1 MRQHLSHNWKNL
13 ISKIHKPLPL
23 DRRESQKLLG
33 VLNSSFQ
40 RHLDRHYPQGLAGSE
55 QSPDL
60 HIDSLL
66 KSPLFG
72 TSRVRRRLSY
82 PRKDDNIRMDTSHA
96 RDMKF
101 ALEEPVEYFK
111 HQVST
116 GSATL
121 ASANLALVNQTNK
134 ALASVYLDP
143 KESMKASGI
152 GSVMINWLWSSGQ
165 YEDLDFLND
174 QIFVTRLMPFLIVEG
189 QYKPVWRWLQHA
201 RNALA
206 QNNPAQLQGSD
217 IFLRKNR
224 HLWWALTKS
233 ERRYGQGLQ
242 SAMQMFMTGYRSMEL
257 SKPAISVHDLQSI
270 FARAGQYLVWDFSY
284 EHPSSPLEDAV
295 IEEFDRSVGKWAHG
309 LWGEYNR
316 ALIRISH
323 PRQPNTA
330 PALSLLA
337 KIQSSEIQVIRP
349 NQRLFVLRIGLK
361 TVEVLLEQGSFPEA
375 ASLMKTLQ
383 TGFPSELGLN
393 TESPARTETEQS
405 VVRASSLVLAV

>member
-1 MRQHLSHNWKNL
+1 MRHNWNFL

-72 TSRVRRRLSY
+72 TSRVQRRSSY
-82 PRKDDNIRMDTSHA
+82 PRQDDNIRMDTSHA
-96 RDMKF
+96 RDMMF

-165 YEDLDFLND
+165 YEWLDFLND
-174 QIFVTRLMPFLIVEG
+174 QIFVTRLMSFLVVEG

-201 RNALA
+201 RNSLA
-206 QNNPAQLQGSD
+206 QNNPAQLQGGD
-217 IFLRKNR
+217 ALLRKNIR
-224 HLWWALTKS
+224 HLWCTLTKS

-242 SAMQMFMTGYRSMEL
+242 SAMQMFMTSYRSMEL
-257 SKPAISVHDLQSI
+257 STPAISVRNLQSI
-270 FARAGQYLVWDFSY
+270 SARAGQYLVWDFSH

-295 IEEFDRSVGKWAHG
+295 IEEFDRFVGKWAYG
-309 LWGEYNR
+309 LLGEYYR
-316 ALIRISH
+316 ALIQISH

-337 KIQSSEIQVIRP
+337 KIQSSEIHVIRP

-375 ASLMKTLQ
+375 ASVMKTLQ
-383 TGFPSELGLN
+383 TEFPSELGLN

-405 VVRASSLVLAV
+405 VTRASSLILAV